1 MSLDS
6 TLQHS
11 VASIPECVAAG
22 YVDISSGM
30 LLSVKT
36 VDSHP
41 REVLDLVAAATADL
55 YQGPNIRSIE
65 QMFRRARGLQEQ
77 EGAHYFQ
84 EIIVNS
90 ENLIHIFMRGKRYPD
105 YVMVFVCRR
114 TANLGMAL
122 TRSRLAMP
130 GIEAEI

>member
-1 MSLDS
+1 MSLDAA
-6 TLQHS
+6 LNKA
-11 VASIPECVAAG
+11 ASLVPECLAAG
-22 YVDISSGM
+22 YVDTESGM
-30 LLSVKT
+30 LLAIKT

-41 REVLDLVAAATADL
+41 REVIDLVAAATADL
-55 YQGPNIRSIE
+55 FNGPNVSMIE
-65 QMFRRARGLQEQ
+65 RMFKKSRGVADD
-77 EGAHYFQ
+77 GHHYFQ

-130 GIEAEI
+130 LIEAEI

>member
-6 TLQHS
+6 VLQQS

-55 YQGPNIRSIE
+55 YQGPNIRTIE

-130 GIEAEI
+130 LIEAQI

>member
-6 TLQHS
+6 TLQKS
-11 VASIPECVAAG
+11 VASVPECVAAG
-22 YVDISSGM
+22 YVDINSGM
-30 LLSVKT
+30 LLSVRT

-90 ENLIHIFMRGKRYPD
+90 ENLIHIFMRGKLYPD
-105 YVMVFVCRR
+105 
-114 TANLGMAL
+114 LSL
-122 TRSRLAMP
+122 
-130 GIEAEI
+130 IHI